1 VFNVAWFGDAATAA
15 VGPRRFWWCS
25 KVWGSGSGIGCEARD
40 GFAPGRF
47 DVVYCTVAGVVVD
60 CDSLRRREELER
72 DV

>member
-1 VFNVAWFGDAATAA
+1 
-15 VGPRRFWWCS
+15 
-25 KVWGSGSGIGCEARD
+25 VWGSGSGIGCEARD